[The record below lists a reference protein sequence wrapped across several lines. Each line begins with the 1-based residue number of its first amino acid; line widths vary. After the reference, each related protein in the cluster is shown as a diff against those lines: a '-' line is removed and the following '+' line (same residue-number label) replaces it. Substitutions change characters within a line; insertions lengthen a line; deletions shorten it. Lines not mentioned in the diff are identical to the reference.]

1 MNKLTLFIIALAML
15 TSCGDKTKS
24 NEDFSAP
31 AVSDESA
38 ATSEA
43 ADPSTYDPNRGI
55 GKHTSV
61 DLGDKLD
68 IAMATKGNEIQG
80 VKCASCHKL
89 TEEKLV
95 GPGWKGVT
103 TRNKPEWIMNF
114 ITNPDPMIDKD
125 PKLQA
130 QLELCLM
137 RMPNQ
142 SLSDDDARN
151 VLEFMRQNDGL
162 K

>member
-1 MNKLTLFIIALAML
+1 MYKLSFIAVALLML
-15 TSCGDKTKS
+15 ISCGDKTKS
-24 NEDFSAP
+24 TEDFSK
-31 AVSDESA
+31 STSSGE
-38 ATSEA
+38 ATATEA
-43 ADPSTYDPNRGI
+43 ADPSSYDPNRGL
-55 GKHTSV
+55 GKFSTV

-68 IAMATKGNEIQG
+68 VAMAKQGEAIQG
-80 VKCASCHKL
+80 VKCAACHKL

-103 TRNKPEWIMNF
+103 SRHKPEWIMNF

-130 QLELCLM
+130 QLEICLM

-142 SLSDDDARN
+142 SLNDDDARH
-151 VLEFMRQNDGL
+151 VLEYMRQNDGV

>member
-1 MNKLTLFIIALAML
+1 MYKLSFIAAALLML
-15 TSCGDKTKS
+15 ISCGDKSKS
-24 NEDFSAP
+24 TDNS
-31 AVSDESA
+31 SKES
-38 ATSEA
+38 TSEEA
-43 ADPSTYDPNRGI
+43 TKTEAVDPSTYDPNRGL
-55 GKHTSV
+55 GKFTTV

-68 IAMATKGNEIQG
+68 VAMAKKGEEIQT
-80 VKCASCHKL
+80 VKCSSCHKL
-89 TEEKLV
+89 TDEKLV

-103 TRNKPEWIMNF
+103 SRHKPEWIMNF

-130 QLELCLM
+130 QLEICLM

-142 SLSDDDARN
+142 SLSDDDARH
-151 VLEFMRQNDGL
+151 VLEYMRQNDGV